1 MKILLIEDDN
11 LIGDGIVSA
20 FKKFGFSIDWF
31 EDGLDGQEAI
41 FMINYDAVILDLSLP
56 NIDGLDILKFWREKN
71 IKTPVIILT
80 ARDAINQRV
89 EGLTKGADDY
99 LCKPFSLAELHARV
113 IALNRRNYNLVK
125 EYLEIGDIKLYPLEQ
140 KVLKNNNIVELTT
153 KEIKILELFILNKG
167 IVLSRE
173 VIVEKLY
180 DFDKELNSN
189 ALDVFIHAIR
199 KKIGNDYI
207 KTVYGAGYKLEEP
220 KKWKILV

>member
-71 IKTPVIILT
+71 INTPVIILT
-80 ARDAINQRV
+80 ARDAINPRV

-220 KKWKILV
+220 KK

>member
-11 LIGDGIVSA
+11 LISDGIVSA

-89 EGLTKGADDY
+89 EGLNKGADDY

-220 KKWKILV
+220 KK

>member
-11 LIGDGIVSA
+11 LIGEGIVSA

-220 KKWKILV
+220 KK

>member
-189 ALDVFIHAIR
+189 ALDVFIHVIR

-220 KKWKILV
+220 KK

>member
-220 KKWKILV
+220 KK

>member
-20 FKKFGFSIDWF
+20 FKKFGFSIVWF

-220 KKWKILV
+220 KK

>member
-180 DFDKELNSN
+180 DYDKELNSN

-220 KKWKILV
+220 KK

>member
-99 LCKPFSLAELHARV
+99 LCKPFFLAELHARV

-220 KKWKILV
+220 KK

>member
-189 ALDVFIHAIR
+189 ALHVFIHAIR

-220 KKWKILV
+220 KK

>member
-173 VIVEKLY
+173 TIAEKLY
-180 DFDKELNSN
+180 DFDKELSSN

-220 KKWKILV
+220 KK

>member
-31 EDGLDGQEAI
+31 EDVLDGQEAI

-220 KKWKILV
+220 KK

>member
-1 MKILLIEDDN
+1 
-11 LIGDGIVSA
+11 VY
-20 FKKFGFSIDWF
+20 F
-31 EDGLDGQEAI
+31 Q
-41 FMINYDAVILDLSLP
+41 
-56 NIDGLDILKFWREKN
+56 
-71 IKTPVIILT
+71 
-80 ARDAINQRV
+80 
-89 EGLTKGADDY
+89 
-99 LCKPFSLAELHARV
+99 
-113 IALNRRNYNLVK
+113 RRNYNLVK

-207 KTVYGAGYKLEEP
+207 KTVYGAGYKLEEFE
-220 KKWKILV
+220 K

>member
-41 FMINYDAVILDLSLP
+41 FMIIYDAVILDLSLP
-56 NIDGLDILKFWREKN
+56 NNDGLDILKFWREKN

-220 KKWKILV
+220 KK

>member
-56 NIDGLDILKFWREKN
+56 NIDGLDILKFWRDKN

-220 KKWKILV
+220 KK

>member
-89 EGLTKGADDY
+89 KGLTKGADDY

-220 KKWKILV
+220 KK

>member
-20 FKKFGFSIDWF
+20 FKKFGFSMDWF

-41 FMINYDAVILDLSLP
+41 FMINYDAVILDLSLS

-220 KKWKILV
+220 KK

>member
-41 FMINYDAVILDLSLP
+41 FMINYDAVILDLSLS

-220 KKWKILV
+220 KK